1 MASQLRAA
9 PRGSAAGL
17 GFGGS
22 LTRRPETR
30 ARERLGGDGLDGHVF
45 SVCFTPQLP
54 TVPGEVGQSVNV
66 EASLRCGGNLAL
78 KDASSPGPP

>member
-30 ARERLGGDGLDGHVF
+30 DRERLGGDGLDGHVF
-45 SVCFTPQLP
+45 SVCLTPPLP

-66 EASLRCGGNLAL
+66 RPPLAGGNLAL